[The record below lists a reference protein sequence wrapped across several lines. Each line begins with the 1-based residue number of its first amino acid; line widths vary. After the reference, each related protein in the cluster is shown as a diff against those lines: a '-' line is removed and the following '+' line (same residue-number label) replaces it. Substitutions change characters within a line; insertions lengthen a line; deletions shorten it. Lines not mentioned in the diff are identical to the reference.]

1 MNSIRIS
8 RFYARD
14 AASRGSEAGR
24 VPACVR
30 LRHTHPATPTRT
42 SRFRSTVTQ
51 MPADIRWQAGSSRA
65 EICRQCR
72 SAYISVVARAA
83 RQPFSRCYS
92 RCYSSR
98 QGDMP
103 DLAYNENRAEKANR
117 TTQVDLA
124 GGLAGPAGGLSTRSS
139 AETWFA
145 LYQAQIGQAHE
156 SAKILRGFADT
167 VGKCARMTR
176 VGRIEPCTWLRLGTR
191 STSFIRSRRRRNRE
205 SRPRFREMEL
215 IRQRLQLAHKLA
227 GK

>member
-1 MNSIRIS
+1 MKT
-8 RFYARD
+8 
-14 AASRGSEAGR
+14 
-24 VPACVR
+24 V
-30 LRHTHPATPTRT
+30 LRKPTE
-42 SRFRSTVTQ
+42 
-51 MPADIRWQAGSSRA
+51 PPKLIW
-65 EICRQCR
+65 
-72 SAYISVVARAA
+72 
-83 RQPFSRCYS
+83 
-92 RCYSSR
+92 
-98 QGDMP
+98 
-103 DLAYNENRAEKANR
+103 L
-117 TTQVDLA
+117 VDSLDR
-124 GGLAGPAGGLSTRSS
+124 PAGFPPAVRQKLG
-139 AETWFA
+139 FA